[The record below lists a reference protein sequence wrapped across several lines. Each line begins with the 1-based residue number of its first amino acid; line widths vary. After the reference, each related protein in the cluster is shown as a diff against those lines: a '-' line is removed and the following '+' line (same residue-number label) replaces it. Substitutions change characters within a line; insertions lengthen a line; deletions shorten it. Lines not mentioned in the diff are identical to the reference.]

1 MSRQERRRRDRR
13 GSRGDVWVSLP
24 LEAFDSGV
32 TRSSLSFKKISLAAE
47 LKIGL
52 GEGYKEAGS
61 PDNSII
67 QVSEGGGLNWDGNG
81 EKRGHWTEDSGNIWL
96 VEWTGWADMWR
107 MGHRKKMRFKNDP
120 PKTSV
125 RATERMESP
134 STKMGRKEGGAK

>member
-1 MSRQERRRRDRR
+1 M
-13 GSRGDVWVSLP
+13 SLP

-52 GEGYKEAGS
+52 GEGYKKEAGS